1 MKIPDATAACRA
13 SQLLDHHVDAIE
25 TPGTKRASQ
34 ILAGLIG
41 WLIALTI
48 LLAEIVVGMLEERS
62 KFLVSTAAVSL
73 FVTACVFVLI
83 VYRMSQDHEWSRRK
97 LISEK
102 LRLRSAIANMP
113 HGVCMFGADKKLVI
127 ANDTYS
133 TMYGLS
139 PEQAKPGT
147 TLDAILRARVA
158 IGTSPRDTED
168 YISNRLREAFL
179 PEPGYIINELRDGRV
194 IAISRRPMPDGGSV
208 AIHQDIT
215 EQKRAEAKILHLAH
229 FDALTDLAN
238 RVSFLE
244 KVDVAVAKCR
254 ITGGFFAVYL
264 LDLDRFKEVNDSLGH
279 AVGDSLLREVATR
292 VQGCVGCNDVVA
304 RLGGDEFAVL
314 QIIAAVDISEV
325 MQLVTKLLQT
335 VAQPFYIASHQLTIE
350 TSIGVALAPLH
361 GLNGDEL
368 LKKADLAL
376 YRAKSDGRNRWRLF
390 ENEMERHAQS
400 RLTLAMDLRNA
411 VHNEEFELHYQPVFE
426 SVSETMVG
434 VEALVRWKNAKR
446 GLVGPQEF
454 IPLAEETGLIVPLG
468 QWILQQACRD
478 AAGWPSHLTVAVNLS
493 PVQFRSGDLVDR
505 VKQALAVSGLPPQ
518 RLELEI
524 TESVLLGNN
533 VENLEVLHRMR
544 NLGIAIVLDDFG
556 TGYSSMSYLLS
567 FPFDK
572 IKIDRKFVSEVARRN
587 DCAAIVN
594 AVTGLARSLDIA
606 TTAEGI
612 ETPEQLVLLR
622 AAGCTYAQGYLFG
635 TPRPK
640 SELQFQPALKFV
652 DEVSAGR
659 IA

>member
-1 MKIPDATAACRA
+1 MVV
-13 SQLLDHHVDAIE
+13 QLLF
-25 TPGTKRASQ
+25 TK
-34 ILAGLIG
+34 ILP
-41 WLIALTI
+41 
-48 LLAEIVVGMLEERS
+48 S
-62 KFLVSTAAVSL
+62 K
-73 FVTACVFVLI
+73 
-83 VYRMSQDHEWSRRK
+83 
-97 LISEK
+97 
-102 LRLRSAIANMP
+102 
-113 HGVCMFGADKKLVI
+113 
-127 ANDTYS
+127 
-133 TMYGLS
+133 
-139 PEQAKPGT
+139 
-147 TLDAILRARVA
+147 
-158 IGTSPRDTED
+158 
-168 YISNRLREAFL
+168 
-179 PEPGYIINELRDGRV
+179 
-194 IAISRRPMPDGGSV
+194 
-208 AIHQDIT
+208 
-215 EQKRAEAKILHLAH
+215 KRAEAKILHLAH

-238 RVSFLE
+238 RISFLE

-264 LDLDRFKEVNDSLGH
+264 LDLDRFKEVNDLLGH

-335 VAQPFYIASHQLTIE
+335 IAQPFCIASHQLTIE